1 LDICHYFLSPVYT
14 TTFSARQIFGHG
26 KIEFW
31 HGTARLY
38 LISFRAVPK
47 ISVRAEH
54 GKVLDCA
61 CSVRSNMAAQID
73 RMVILYY
80 TRKINKNREFGE
92 NREIKCKRCKKN
104 HRNMVR
110 KIESHCD

>member
-1 LDICHYFLSPVYT
+1 LNSYILKPFKALDICHYFLSPVYT

-54 GKVLDCA
+54 GKVL
-61 CSVRSNMAAQID
+61 
-73 RMVILYY
+73 RMLSQKQHGG
-80 TRKINKNREFGE
+80 TN
-92 NREIKCKRCKKN
+92 
-104 HRNMVR
+104 
-110 KIESHCD
+110 